1 MTALEDR
8 MYLALLGART
18 VVTATANV
26 NPSVNRILKLVDSA
40 LGAYTHLKATET
52 APLEETADAARE

>member
-1 MTALEDR
+1 VTALEQKLY
-8 MYLALLGART
+8 MALLGART
-18 VVTATANV
+18 VVSATANI

-52 APLEETADAARE
+52 PPLEETADAP